1 MDTETTHS
9 NDLSRTLRAGLES
22 SPAWLRF
29 LKWGVLAVIVIAAA
43 YFTFGRDRS
52 KEVSYVTQDVVTG
65 DLTVSVTATGNLEP
79 RNQVEIGSELS
90 GTVAKVNVDVNDE
103 VKAGQ
108 VLAVLD
114 TTRLKAQVLQ
124 AESSLA
130 SAQARVLQADAGA
143 KEAKANLARLQKVRE
158 LSGNK
163 LPSQQ
168 DMDVAEAAVARAEGE
183 QAAARAAVSQ
193 AQASLTTIRTDLG
206 KTEIRS
212 PINGVILVR
221 TVEPGQTVAASL
233 QAPVLFI
240 MAEDLK
246 KMELHV
252 SVDEADVGSVDVG
265 QEASFTVDAY
275 PNRRFNAHITQ
286 VHFASSN
293 TKSSASS
300 SSSSSSAASS
310 TSTGVVT
317 YETVLE
323 VDNPELLLRP
333 GMTATAEIVTTH
345 ITEAVLV
352 PNAALRFAPAT
363 PEASQPRGGGPLS
376 ALMPRMR
383 FGGRRGQQQEGQGRR
398 MGRAYVL
405 EDGEPALVMFRAG
418 ATDGRMTQV
427 LPFERPPNGQE
438 GGMRIRGPEGGGE
451 RRPPEGG
458 GGMRINGPGA
468 PGGLSP
474 EEMRKAF
481 ERKLEPGSKVIVD
494 AGAPAP

>member
-1 MDTETTHS
+1 MDTETTNS
-9 NDLSRTLRAGLES
+9 TDLSRTLGEGLG
-22 SPAWLRF
+22 SPAWQRY
-29 LKWGVLAVIVIAAA
+29 LKWAAIAIVIIGAA
-43 YFTFGRDRS
+43 YFTLGRGNS
-52 KEVSYVTQDVVTG
+52 KAITYTTQDVVKG
-65 DLTVSVTATGNLEP
+65 DLTVTVTATGNLEP

-90 GTVAKVNVDVNDE
+90 GIVNDVNVDVNAE
-103 VKAGQ
+103 VKTGQ
-108 VLAVLD
+108 VLAKLD

-130 SAQARVLQADAGA
+130 SADARVLQADAGA
-143 KEAKANLARLQKVRE
+143 KEARANFARLQKVRE

-168 DMDVAEAAVARAEGE
+168 DLDVSEAAVARADGE
-183 QAAARAAVSQ
+183 LAAAKAAV
-193 AQASLTTIRTDLG
+193 AQSRASLETVRTDLG

-252 SVDEADVGSVDVG
+252 SVDEADVGSVQVG

-275 PNRRFNAHITQ
+275 PNRRFSAHITQ

-293 TKSSASS
+293 TKSTASS
-300 SSSSSSAASS
+300 SSSQASA

-333 GMTATAEIVTTH
+333 GMTATAEIVTTN
-345 ITEAVLV
+345 IDDAVLV
-352 PNAALRFAPAT
+352 PNAALRFSPEPAAGAPGAA
-363 PEASQPRGGGPLS
+363 PQGGGLLS
-376 ALMPRMR
+376 AITPRMR
-383 FGGRRGQQQEGQGRR
+383 FGGQRQQQKGTGRR
-398 MGRAYVL
+398 MGRAYIL
-405 EDGEPALVMFRAG
+405 EGGKPALVMFRAG

-427 LPFERPPNGQE
+427 LPFERPPNAE
-438 GGMRIRGPEGGGE
+438 GNRPAGGNGNV
-451 RRPPEGG
+451 PPGVD
-458 GGMRINGPGA
+458 
-468 PGGLSP
+468 P
-474 EEMRKAF
+474 EELRKAF
-481 ERKLEPGSKVIVD
+481 ERKLDEGTKVITD
-494 AGAPAP
+494 TETPAP